1 MFNHY
6 YKTGFRNLLRN
17 RTHFFVNITGLAI
30 GFSAFLLIFLVLA
43 FEHSF
48 DNFHPGKD
56 RIYRVIRKKSDNP
69 TARDYRTG
77 VPFPVTG
84 ALRTDLPQLETTAAQ
99 QNLFQCFGPADR

>member
-1 MFNHY
+1 MFSHY

-43 FEHSF
+43 FEQSF

-56 RIYRVIRKKSDNP
+56 RIYRVIREKSNNP

-77 VPFPVTG
+77 VPSPVTG

-99 QNLFQCFGPADR
+99 QNLFQRFCPADG